1 MLQAAQILN
10 GSRRDIGSLSASEVF
25 NSILPKVNIDEP
37 EQRGIDPNDEIMQ
50 TQEEFFSGQAE
61 AAERAENKREIQ
73 RRRMSAGDFIGG
85 SQSTDVGQSL
95 NDNASPQN
103 FDGTVEPS
111 DATDLNSFVKSFEG
125 FVENSTPDG
134 RQNSI
139 GYGTRARDGEQSISR
154 EDAETRLGEEL
165 GSHRKRVEDAM
176 RRGGYDFGDAQMDA
190 LTSFDFNTGK
200 INQLLLS
207 KGSRRFS
214 DNAQIASKMIEF
226 DKADLDGKGLKP
238 LKGLTRRRRAEAN
251 IFSNNKY

>member
-1 MLQAAQILN
+1 MVD
-10 GSRRDIGSLSASEVF
+10 R
-25 NSILPKVNIDEP
+25 
-37 EQRGIDPNDEIMQ
+37 
-50 TQEEFFSGQAE
+50 
-61 AAERAENKREIQ
+61 
-73 RRRMSAGDFIGG
+73 
-85 SQSTDVGQSL
+85 
-95 NDNASPQN
+95 
-103 FDGTVEPS
+103 
-111 DATDLNSFVKSFEG
+111 
-125 FVENSTPDG
+125 TPLVM
-134 RQNSI
+134 
-139 GYGTRARDGEQSISR
+139 APEQSISR

>member
-139 GYGTRARDGEQSISR
+139 GYGTRA
-154 EDAETRLGEEL
+154 
-165 GSHRKRVEDAM
+165 K
-176 RRGGYDFGDAQMDA
+176 YF
-190 LTSFDFNTGK
+190 
-200 INQLLLS
+200 
-207 KGSRRFS
+207 
-214 DNAQIASKMIEF
+214 
-226 DKADLDGKGLKP
+226 P
-238 LKGLTRRRRAEAN
+238 RRR
-251 IFSNNKY
+251 